1 MLSLASWLLATLS
14 DVLAGEAK
22 AEDIWNILL
31 QVIAKFFGT
40 STLNQVCLWGN
51 KCDLSISAGSKKA
64 ASGDPVT
71 SLAALAPK
79 ILANNSR
86 PAWRI
91 LEAKSAGGMVDIVMD
106 NSGFELFT
114 DLCLA
119 DFLITA
125 GLASVVRMRIKN
137 CPWFV
142 SDTTPHDFTWTLD
155 KLASSKEPVLSELG
169 GRWRKHVEEARWTVH
184 GDQFWTLP
192 HTFDEMSEAD
202 PDLYS
207 ALAQADLVIFKG
219 DLNYRK
225 LVGDLNWETT
235 VPLATAVQGFLPAPL
250 LSLRT
255 AKADVMVGLEA
266 GKAEE
271 TAAVD
276 KQWMVTGEWGVIQF
290 AQPQ

>member
-1 MLSLASWLLATLS
+1 MPR
-14 DVLAGEAK
+14 
-22 AEDIWNILL
+22 
-31 QVIAKFFGT
+31 FFAT

-71 SLAALAPK
+71 GLVALAPK

-91 LEAKSAGGMVDIVMD
+91 LEAKSGGGMVDIVMD

-169 GRWRKHVEEARWTVH
+169 GRWMRHVEEARWTVH
-184 GDQFWTLP
+184 SDQFWTLP
-192 HTFDEMSEAD
+192 HTFNEMSEAD

-290 AQPQ
+290 AQP

>member
-1 MLSLASWLLATLS
+1 MAGLA
-14 DVLAGEAK
+14 VLE
-22 AEDIWNILL
+22 
-31 QVIAKFFGT
+31 
-40 STLNQVCLWGN
+40 S
-51 KCDLSISAGSKKA
+51 
-64 ASGDPVT
+64 
-71 SLAALAPK
+71 K
-79 ILANNSR
+79 ILANNSK

-91 LEAKSAGGMVDIVMD
+91 LEVKTGGSMVDIVMD

-119 DFLITA
+119 DFLITS

-137 CPWFV
+137 GPWFV
-142 SDTTPHDFTWTLD
+142 SDTTPHDFTWTLE
-155 KLASSKEPVLSELG
+155 KLAASKEAALSEVG
-169 GRWRKHVEEARWTVH
+169 GRWLRHLEEARWTVH
-184 GDQFWTLP
+184 SDQFWTLP
-192 HTFDEMSEAD
+192 HTFNEMPQAD

-207 ALAQADLVIFKG
+207 ALAQADLIIFKG

-271 TAAVD
+271 TAAID
-276 KQWMVTGEWGVIQF
+276 KEWMVSGEWGVVQF
-290 AQPQ
+290 AQP